1 MSEDIAA
8 LLREIRDNQREALQM
23 QRDHMALYTQQLS
36 RVERIN
42 DRAEAIQSRASK
54 TVKAILWIALPLV
67 ALLLAVMLWP
77 YIRYYTYLLTHT

>member
-1 MSEDIAA
+1 MSDDIAA
-8 LLREIRDNQREALQM
+8 LLREIRDNQREALQI
-23 QRDHMALYTQQLS
+23 QREHMTLYTQQLA

-54 TVKAILWIALPLV
+54 SIKTVLWVALPLV

-77 YIRYYTYLLTHT
+77 YLRYYHFLLTNT

>member
-23 QRDHMALYTQQLS
+23 QREHMALYTQQLT

-42 DRAEAIQSRASK
+42 DRAEAIQSRAGK
-54 TVKAILWIALPLV
+54 TIKAVLWIALPLV
-67 ALLLAVMLWP
+67 GLLLVAMLWP
-77 YIRYYTYLLTHT
+77 YLRYYTFLLTHR

>member
-1 MSEDIAA
+1 MSDDIVA
-8 LLREIRDNQREALQM
+8 LLREIRDNQGEALRI
-23 QRDHMALYTQQLS
+23 QREHMALYTQQLA

-54 TVKAILWIALPLV
+54 SIKTVLWVALPLV

-77 YIRYYTYLLTHT
+77 YVRYYAFLLTHR

>member
-1 MSEDIAA
+1 MSDDIVA
-8 LLREIRDNQREALQM
+8 LLREIRDNQREALQI
-23 QRDHMALYTQQLS
+23 QREHIALYTQQLA

-54 TVKAILWIALPLV
+54 SVKAILFIALPLV

-77 YIRYYTYLLTHT
+77 YVRYYAYLLTHT